1 MNSRIKVRSWRLGA
15 TLFSAL
21 GVLALVIAAVG
32 VYSVVSYAFSQR
44 AHEIGVRVAL
54 GARRSDV
61 MRLVLGEGF
70 AIVAVGVVA
79 GVVLALASARFVG
92 SLLYE
97 VSARDP
103 LALGVGGLVLLAAG
117 LLASILPAWRATRV
131 DAVIALRGD

>member
-1 MNSRIKVRSWRLGA
+1 MRSWRLGA

-70 AIVAVGVVA
+70 AIVAVGVIA
-79 GVVLALASARFVG
+79 GVVLALASVRFVG

-131 DAVIALRGD
+131 DPVIALRGD